1 MTHGL
6 RVAWAVRHCKRQAVR
21 HKWQMAEANI
31 PTTRD
36 ECMALDRNDPLTPA
50 RKAFALPEGVIYLDG
65 HSLGPATHA
74 ALARVEKAAREEWA
88 GGLIRSWNDAGWIDL
103 PRTVG
108 AKLARLVGAKTEE
121 VIVCDSVSVNLF
133 KLASAALPL
142 ARSRTIVVEESE
154 FPTDQYV
161 AEGIAAGGTEKL
173 LRVGED
179 GGPEAMDGG
188 VLIKSVVNYRT
199 GRVADVRTHEQRATA
214 SGGLIVWDLSHAT
227 GVIDLKL
234 GADGA
239 RLATGC
245 TYKFV
250 NGGPGAPAFVYV
262 REDLASKLSSPIA
275 GWFGHA
281 EPFAFAS
288 GYAPKEGVARFA
300 AGTPG
305 VLSLSALDAAMDVF
319 AGVETSALQRKARQ
333 LGDLIVART
342 AAMGLESISPG
353 VGELRGGHVSVRH
366 DEGYAVVQALI
377 ARGIIP
383 DFRAPDAMRFGA
395 SPLIVRHVDVWDAM
409 DQLADV
415 LATCAWDKP
424 EFRRRAAVT

>member
-1 MTHGL
+1 
-6 RVAWAVRHCKRQAVR
+6 
-21 HKWQMAEANI
+21 
-31 PTTRD
+31 
-36 ECMALDRNDPLTPA
+36 MALDSDDPLAEA
-50 RKAFALPEGVIYLDG
+50 RPAFALPEGVIYLDG

-108 AKLARLVGAKTEE
+108 AKLARLVGVKPNE

-142 ARSRTIVVEESE
+142 ARQRMIVVEESE

-161 AEGIAAGGTEKL
+161 AEGLAASGAADM
-173 LRVGED
+173 LRAGE
-179 GGPEAMDGG
+179 GQGAEVLARQGGG

-199 GRVADVRTHEQRATA
+199 GRVADVAEHEASVAA

-234 GADGA
+234 AADGA

-250 NGGPGAPAFVYV
+250 NGGPGAPAFVYL
-262 REDLASKLSSPIA
+262 REDLAAKLSSPIA

-281 EPFAFAS
+281 DPFAFAS

-319 AGVETSALQRKARQ
+319 ADLEIGALARKARL
-333 LGDLIVART
+333 LGDLVVART
-342 AAMGLESISPG
+342 AAMGLEPISPG
-353 VGELRGGHVSVRH
+353 PGEMRGGHVSVRH

-383 DFRAPDAMRFGA
+383 DFRAPDAMRFGV
-395 SPLIVRHVDVWDAM
+395 SPLFVRFVDVWDAM

-415 LATCAWDKP
+415 LATRAWDRP
-424 EFRRRAAVT
+424 EFRRRAVVT